1 MRYLR
6 KIFVFFVF
14 FLLFPWILYADSWK
28 YQGELELKKDEV
40 YKMAFRQKAQ
50 VKELFF
56 RWTLYKNEGLVMH
69 LKYDGFVHQ
78 FVLYRDFQRST
89 FKLSLF
95 APESKVL
102 SHPYLWLVFKDFR
115 RDVKMAKVKFYIHDG
130 GKDFT
135 LDSQGKVG
143 SVGFRAY

>member
-1 MRYLR
+1 MGYFR
-6 KIFVFFVF
+6 KILILCVL
-14 FLLFPWILYADSWK
+14 FLLFFSALHADSWK

-40 YKMAFRQKAQ
+40 YKMAFKQKAQ
-50 VKELFF
+50 IKELFF

-78 FVLYRDFQRST
+78 FILYRDFQRST
-89 FKLSLF
+89 FKLPLF
-95 APESKVL
+95 APEPKAL
-102 SHPYLWLVFKDFR
+102 SFPYLWLVFKDFR
-115 RDVKMAKVKFYIHDG
+115 RDIKMATIKFYIHDG

-143 SVGFRAY
+143 SVGFGAY